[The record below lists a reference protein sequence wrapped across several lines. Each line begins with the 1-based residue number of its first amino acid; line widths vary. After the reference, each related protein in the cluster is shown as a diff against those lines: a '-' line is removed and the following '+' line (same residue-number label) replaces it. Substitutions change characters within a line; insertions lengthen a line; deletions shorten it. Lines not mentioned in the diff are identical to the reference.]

1 MKVVEPKFDTEV
13 ISQAPIEAAQ
23 RKYARDRKALI
34 TGTRGGTELAQ
45 FNPNGAR
52 SGIDHPAV
60 YPSDEDYVE

>member
-1 MKVVEPKFDTEV
+1 MKIVEPQFDTEV
-13 ISQAPIEAAQ
+13 ISQAQIEAAQ

-34 TGTRGGTELAQ
+34 TGSQDGTELAR

-60 YPSDEDYVE
+60 YPTDEDYVE

>member
-1 MKVVEPKFDTEV
+1 MKVVESKFDTEV
-13 ISQAPIEAAQ
+13 ISQSGIESAQ

-34 TGTRGGTELAQ
+34 TGTQDGTELAK

-52 SGIDHPAV
+52 SAIDHPAV

>member
-13 ISQAPIEAAQ
+13 ISQSGIEAAQ

-34 TGTRGGTELAQ
+34 TGTQSGTELAQ

-52 SGIDHPAV
+52 SAIDHPAV
-60 YPSDEDYVE
+60 YPTDEDYVE

>member
-34 TGTRGGTELAQ
+34 TGTQDGTALAT

-60 YPSDEDYVE
+60 YPGGDDYVE